1 MTATHSRSPLPT
13 RLRAG
18 LLAAGAA
25 LLALALALG
34 MALLPLRSY
43 AGAAPEVLQAVHT
56 DALHTTY
63 DGSVLR
69 LSTRIGL
76 GEYREADPANLIFN
90 LEDKASARVELPDL
104 PAFAFLGKPGDP
116 VWIAPES
123 QDPDLIWPGW
133 DTETITPGTLAGDA
147 VDLTLLSASGP
158 GNVEIFFN
166 YDDFTGTAQRLFS
179 AADPTL
185 RTLHQPVGRHVHA
198 NWSFTAPGTYHLT
211 FQATATATAGTPL
224 ASTPTTY
231 TFVVGP
237 YTPPTTPPG
246 TPGTPTTPPGTPTN
260 PTPSNTPTG
269 PGHPTATGPEHP
281 TPTAPGRTTPIPT
294 TPTGPTGPTGPT
306 TPAPT
311 PARPTTPPPALPG
324 TAPTPTPTP
333 TPKPTTPLSSP
344 PRSSSF
350 SGGDGE
356 HSTSDSPPN
365 SNDSNRPGALP
376 PCPTTSSSSNP
387 ATNPTTS
394 GNPTTGQTNPPGTT
408 NSPNPTNPSTT
419 SPTTPTNP
427 ANPTKTTLDN
437 GHADYAVRLENGA
450 LKSRIKDG
458 TKPGAPIWRDPA
470 SVTIRLT
477 PASATYAPGGAFNFL
492 GPAGSPLWQIPQTQ
506 KNGVI
511 WLGWNTEELTS
522 SQLSTPVDWRLT
534 KVTGPGSIAVFE
546 FDSFGQPKIIFNS
559 RDGLPDTYKIPL
571 GTHAHGNWSF
581 TKPGTYQATFTHSA
595 TLTTGTRS
603 TTTSTLTFVVPAT
616 PSNASNSTHPAAH
629 TTDASGRP
637 AAAASGAGA
646 TGAADVGD
654 AAGAGRASGAEQVMA
669 ASAVLAAGSPTR
681 ASTAVDAGSPERV
694 VLAGAAPLRGDAVL
708 AGAVPSRAAVE
719 GCRLASAGAEVEPAW
734 IGGGVTLLVI
744 GVVTLVAT
752 RRRGEDA

>member
-1 MTATHSRSPLPT
+1 MTATHPRF
-13 RLRAG
+13 R
-18 LLAAGAA
+18 AA
-25 LLALALALG
+25 LLASLTTVVAFCVV
-34 MALLPLRSY
+34 LLPLRSY
-43 AGAAPEVLQAVHT
+43 AGAAPEVLRAVHT

-133 DTETITPGTLAGDA
+133 DTETIPPGALAGDA

-158 GNVEIFFN
+158 GNVEVFFN
-166 YDDFTGTAQRLFS
+166 YNDFTGTAERLFS

-198 NWSFTAPGTYHLT
+198 NWSFTALGTYHLT
-211 FQATATATAGTPL
+211 FQATATTTTGSPL

-237 YTPPTTPPG
+237 YTPPG
-246 TPGTPTTPPGTPTN
+246 TPGTPTTPPATPPTN
-260 PTPSNTPTG
+260 PTPSNTPTHSPTDPSHPTPTS
-269 PGHPTATGPEHP
+269 PGHPTPTVP
-281 TPTAPGRTTPIPT
+281 TPTPT
-294 TPTGPTGPTGPT
+294 TPT

-311 PARPTTPPPALPG
+311 SNRTTTPPPNPPPNPTPTAAP
-324 TAPTPTPTP
+324 TAPTAPST
-333 TPKPTTPLSSP
+333 P
-344 PRSSSF
+344 PRSTSSF
-350 SGGDGE
+350 GGQEE

-365 SNDSNRPGALP
+365 STDSPRPATLP
-376 PCPTTSSSSNP
+376 PCPTT
-387 ATNPTTS
+387 ATNPTTTS

-408 NSPNPTNPSTT
+408 NPTNPSTT
-419 SPTTPTNP
+419 SPTTPTTP

-450 LKSRIKDG
+450 LKSRVKDG
-458 TKPGAPIWRDPA
+458 TKPGTPIWRDPS
-470 SVTIRLT
+470 SVTIKLT
-477 PASATYAPGGAFNFL
+477 PASATHAPGGSFNFL

-506 KNGVI
+506 KDGVI

-522 SQLSTPVDWRLT
+522 SQLSTPIDWRLT
-534 KVTGPGSIAVFE
+534 KVTGPGTLAVFE

-581 TKPGTYQATFTHSA
+581 TKPGSYQATFTHTA
-595 TLTTGTRS
+595 TLTTGPRS
-603 TTTSTLTFVVPAT
+603 TTTSTLTFVVVAPT
-616 PSNASNSTHPAAH
+616 SSNASNGAHPAAAH
-629 TTDASGRP
+629 NPSTAGMSSGTSVQ
-637 AAAASGAGA
+637 AAN
-646 TGAADVGD
+646 
-654 AAGAGRASGAEQVMA
+654 
-669 ASAVLAAGSPTR
+669 AVLAAVSPVR
-681 ASTAVDAGSPERV
+681 AKAAVAADSVPRAGLADCKLAST
-694 VLAGAAPLRGDAVL
+694 
-708 AGAVPSRAAVE
+708 
-719 GCRLASAGAEVEPAW
+719 GAEIGPAW
-734 IGGGVTLLVI
+734 IGAGATLLVI
-744 GVVTLVAT
+744 GAVTVVAT
-752 RRRGEDA
+752 RRRRGDA